1 MHTDTNSNKSFKFKG
16 ISVPVI
22 LFIAFL
28 GVGYYISSGE
38 VFSSESAE
46 EYSSESIYYTDSGQF
61 SFPVFL
67 YPF

>member
-1 MHTDTNSNKSFKFKG
+1 MSTNTNSNKSSQVKG

-22 LFIAFL
+22 LFLACLI
-28 GVGYYISSGE
+28 GGYYISSGDGL
-38 VFSSESAE
+38 SSESSE
-46 EYSSESIYYTDSGQF
+46 EFTSESIYYTDSGQF